1 MRCHVRFIALLIVS
15 MAFVTA
21 NASAQRAPS
30 QPEAASGFDLK
41 PLALARRQMVAA
53 ANPLAVEAG
62 LEILNAGGSAID
74 AAIAVQ
80 LVLNLVEPQSS
91 GIGGGA
97 FLLTWDAQTRRLRSF
112 DGRETAPAAAQ
123 PNRFLKSDGSQ
134 RAFDEAVFGGQSVGV
149 PGLIRV
155 LQQVHA
161 SGGAR
166 LPWARLFQPAI
177 TLAED
182 GFKVSPRLN
191 ALIAEQG
198 PGNFA
203 PAARQYF
210 FDDKDQPREVDAL
223 LKNPA
228 FATTLRTIADQGADA
243 FYTGPIADGIVATV
257 RTAPNH
263 QGDLTLEDLAAY
275 RAKERPP
282 VCITYRG
289 HRVCGMGPPS
299 SGGPTVAQVLKLI
312 EPTNLGAI
320 PLNPAAMHTIVE
332 AEKLAFADRDQFI
345 ADPDVVS
352 IPRLL
357 DPTYLASRRAL
368 IGPVNASAKA
378 EPGQPPGTI
387 GARTGL
393 DATTESIG
401 TSHISIIDRFGN
413 AVAMTTTIENGFGAR
428 LMTGGFLLNNQ
439 LTDFSARP
447 VDASGA
453 PVANA
458 VAPGKRPRSSM
469 SPTIIFAP
477 DGRVKAVLGSP
488 GGSRIILYVVKAIV
502 GVIDWKLDA
511 QAAIDLANF
520 GSRNGPVEIEQ
531 AVAGVMPTLH
541 MRRYGH
547 EVRLTDMTSGTH
559 MIIRRGPGRLEGG
572 ADPRREGIAKG
583 D

>member
-1 MRCHVRFIALLIVS
+1 MPLLFRVIVVLMLTVAFALG
-15 MAFVTA
+15 
-21 NASAQRAPS
+21 ASAQRAPV
-30 QPEAASGFDLK
+30 QPEAASGFDAK
-41 PLALARRQMVAA
+41 PLALARRQMIAA
-53 ANPLAVEAG
+53 ANPLAVDAG
-62 LEILNAGGSAID
+62 LEILSAGGSAID

-97 FLLTWDAQTRRLRSF
+97 FLLTWDASQRRLRTF
-112 DGRETAPAAAQ
+112 DGRETAPAAAK
-123 PNRFLKSDGSQ
+123 PDRFLKPDGTP
-134 RAFDEAVFGGQSVGV
+134 RALDEAVYGGQSVGV

-155 LQQVHA
+155 LQQVHT

-177 TLAED
+177 QLAD
-182 GFKVSPRLN
+182 AGFPISPRLTT
-191 ALIAEQG
+191 LLTELG
-198 PGNFA
+198 PNNFA
-203 PAARQYF
+203 APARAYF
-210 FDDKDQPREVDAL
+210 FDDAGTPRSPGYV

-228 FATTLRTIADQGADA
+228 FADTLRAIADQGADA
-243 FYTGPIADGIVATV
+243 FYAGTIADGIIAAV

-263 QGDLTLEDLAAY
+263 QGDLALEDLAVY

-282 VCITYRG
+282 VCVTYRL
-289 HRVCGMGPPS
+289 HRICGMGPPS
-299 SGGPTVAQVLKLI
+299 SGGLTVAQVLKLI
-312 EPTNLGAI
+312 EPFNLGVV
-320 PLNPAAMHTIVE
+320 PLNPAAMHLIVE
-332 AEKLAFADRDQFI
+332 AEKLSFADRDHYI

-352 IPRLL
+352 VPRLL
-357 DPTYLASRRAL
+357 DAAYLTTRRGLINPLIAAARVAPGSPPGLASRR
-368 IGPVNASAKA
+368 V
-378 EPGQPPGTI
+378 
-387 GARTGL
+387 GL
-393 DATTESIG
+393 DATTESNG
-401 TSHISIIDRFGN
+401 TSHLSIIDRFGN

-439 LTDFSARP
+439 LTDFSALA
-447 VDASGA
+447 VDATGA
-453 PVANA
+453 PIANA

-469 SPTIIFAP
+469 APTIIFAP
-477 DGRVKAVLGSP
+477 DGSVKAVLGSP

-520 GSRNGPVEIEQ
+520 GSRNGPMEIEQ
-531 AVAGVMPTLH
+531 AVAGVMPTLY

-547 EVRLTDMTSGTH
+547 EVRVGDMTSGTH
-559 MIIRRGPGRLEGG
+559 MIVRRSPTRLEGG